1 MTNKQFV
8 VYAHKND
15 FDDDLSTGV
24 INQYQIVF
32 IEDTKQIWTQNTFYS
47 CPFTKEE
54 IMEYIYGLKDGK
66 VDKVEGKDLISVEL
80 IQKLEEIN
88 TEEIQNNIDGVD
100 SKVQSVKEDLYSAT
114 VNGKLIIGNPVL
126 TKEDIGLNNVD
137 NTSDLDKPI
146 STATQSALDNKAN
159 ISDLSNV
166 LAEDVADVE
175 IEDIT
180 PTIAYDLSKRDIYG
194 NPIKQETANCYVIK
208 EPGLYKFPIAYGAA
222 IKNGAVNNVAYTNET
237 FPESFKNYRGN
248 VITSPYVE
256 EDTGN
261 IAKQA
266 YLTISDTDGIFS
278 DIQIIQGTS
287 CNYVQ
292 FMVNEVPD
300 TGANGIISVQDEN
313 GLIMWNWHIWVWK
326 DDLTLVSASDANV
339 EPPIRREFLPVNLA
353 SKWDIDSSD
362 QTKIKSWYYQ
372 WGRPTPML
380 CAAAYNSNENS
391 ESYGRLSYEFAEYT
405 PENYSDYRPQ
415 DGIMNPTTF
424 YYGSILYC
432 SKASMFYNLW
442 NQSNI
447 DTGYSDNIILKTIYD
462 PCPVGFV
469 VPHRNDLRT
478 HGSKFYYEPFF
489 IPNNGKRMANTGLLD
504 SVGNAMNVWSCDN
517 ITFYNSAI
525 YTHDGRYGSTIAG
538 DRSLGASIRPTVD
551 PTFSGSSN
559 NN

>member
-8 VYAHKND
+8 LYNSRTD
-15 FDDDLSTGV
+15 FDTAFSSGEIDRF
-24 INQYQIVF
+24 QIVF
-32 IEDTKQIWTQNTFYS
+32 IVDTKQIWTQNTFYS
-47 CPFTKEE
+47 CPFTREE
-54 IMEYIYGLKDGK
+54 IAQYVQELTNGK
-66 VDKVEGKDLISVEL
+66 VDKVEGKDLISTEL
-80 IQKLEEIN
+80 IQKLEELNI
-88 TEEIQNNIDGVD
+88 EEI
-100 SKVQSVKEDLYSAT
+100 
-114 VNGKLIIGNPVL
+114 
-126 TKEDIGLNNVD
+126 
-137 NTSDLDKPI
+137 
-146 STATQSALDNKAN
+146 QSALDAKAN

-180 PTIAYDLSKRDIYG
+180 PTIAYDLSKKDIYG
-194 NPIKQETANCYVIK
+194 NPIKQSTANCYIVK

-222 IKNGAVNNVAYTNET
+222 IKNGVVNSVAYTNET

-326 DDLTLVSASDANV
+326 DDLTLVSASNANV

-391 ESYGRLSYEFAEYT
+391 ESYGRLSYEFAEYDQ
-405 PENYSDYRPQ
+405 SDYRPQ
-415 DGIMNPTTF
+415 YGIMNPTTF
-424 YYGSILYC
+424 YHSDPLYC
-432 SKASMFYNLW
+432 SGTVMFYNLW
-442 NQSNI
+442 NQNNI
-447 DTGYSDNIILKTIYD
+447 DQGASDNIILKTIYD

-469 VPHRNDLRT
+469 VPHKNDIMT
-478 HGSKFYYEPFF
+478 HGSQFYYQPFF
-489 IPNNGKRMANTGLLD
+489 IPSNGRRMANTGLLD
-504 SVGNAMNVWSCDN
+504 SVGNTMNVWSCDN
-517 ITFYNSAI
+517 FRSDTSFI
-525 YTHDGRYGSTIAG
+525 YTHDGRWG
-538 DRSLGASIRPTVD
+538 DSITEKRSLGASIRPTVD
-551 PTFSGSSN
+551 PTFSESSSSN
-559 NN
+559 